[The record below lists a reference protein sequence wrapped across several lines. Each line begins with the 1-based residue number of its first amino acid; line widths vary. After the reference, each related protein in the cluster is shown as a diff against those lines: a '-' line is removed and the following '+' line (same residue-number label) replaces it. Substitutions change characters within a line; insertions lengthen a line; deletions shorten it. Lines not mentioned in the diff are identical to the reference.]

1 MHKTYVVSY
10 ENIFNI
16 FTGIGVEDA
25 SFKQNTYISINHM
38 EDLHSITST
47 EKGLKVGSAVTIA
60 YLIKALDKEIKKL
73 PEQESTLYTQI
84 AEVLQL
90 YGSEQIRNASVSL

>member
-1 MHKTYVVSY
+1 MLKTHVVSY
-10 ENIFNI
+10 ENPFNTV
-16 FTGIGVEDA
+16 TGIGVEDA
-25 SFKQNTYISINHM
+25 NSKQNTYISINHM

-47 EKGLKVGSAVTIA
+47 EKGLKVGSAATIA

-73 PEQESTLYTQI
+73 PEQESRFYTQI

>member
-1 MHKTYVVSY
+1 MLKTHVVSY
-10 ENIFNI
+10 ENPFNTV
-16 FTGIGVEDA
+16 TGIGVEDA
-25 SFKQNTYISINHM
+25 NSKQNTYISINHM

-47 EKGLKVGSAVTIA
+47 EKGLKVGSAATITN
-60 YLIKALDKEIKKL
+60 LIKALDTVINKL
-73 PEQESTLYTQI
+73 PEMESRFYTQI

>member
-1 MHKTYVVSY
+1 MHKTHVVPY
-10 ENIFNI
+10 KNLFNT

-25 SFKQNTYISINHM
+25 NSKQNTYISINHM

-47 EKGLKVGSAVTIA
+47 EKGLKVGSAATISN
-60 YLIKALDKEIKKL
+60 LMKALDKKIKKL
-73 PEQESTLYTQI
+73 PELESRIFTQI